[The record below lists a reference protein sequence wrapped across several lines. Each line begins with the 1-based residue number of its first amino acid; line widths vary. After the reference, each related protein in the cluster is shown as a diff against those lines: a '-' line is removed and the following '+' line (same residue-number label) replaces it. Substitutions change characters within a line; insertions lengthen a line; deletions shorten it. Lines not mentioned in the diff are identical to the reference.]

1 MRPKILIVDD
11 EEAMVFSLSEYLS
24 QYADCLG
31 ATSYDEALDVLK
43 RDRDVSLVI
52 SDIRMPGKDGF
63 DLLMWLK
70 EHRPKVKMIMITA
83 YGSPSLRELARRRG
97 AVTYL
102 EKPLDLEQLLRIV
115 RQVMEKKGFSMALE
129 EMELPDLLQ
138 FLSYLGHPFQV
149 LVRSS
154 FGEEG
159 EILVQGDGVVRV
171 KTATK
176 EGEEAFYEIL
186 NWEGGKFEVHRLE
199 PHQVGG
205 EPLGIPL
212 SFLLLE
218 GMKRRDEERARQR
231 EKGAV
236 EVARSRVDELIER
249 FMKEIPEFVSTEIV
263 EIATGLSIGSRSAQ
277 SDFDSATASAA
288 YAEVVKANEK
298 GLRALGGTE
307 TVGTTEEIMVTTDK
321 VYILITVLGDTGYYH
336 GLAITR
342 KGNLGLS
349 RVIMRKYAP
358 LFIEAIHEVTG
369 A

>member
-31 ATSYDEALDVLK
+31 ATSYEEAIDLLK
-43 RDRDVSLVI
+43 RHRDVSLVI

-102 EKPLDLEQLLRIV
+102 EKPLDLEELLGIV
-115 RQVMEKKGFSMALE
+115 RQTVEKKGFSIALE
-129 EMELPDLLQ
+129 DMELPDLLQ
-138 FLSYLGHPFQV
+138 FLSYLGYPFQV
-149 LVRSS
+149 LVSSS

-159 EILVQGDGVVRV
+159 EIVVKGDGVLKV

-186 NWEGGKFEVHRLE
+186 RWEGGRFEVHRLE
-199 PHQVGG
+199 PHQVKG
-205 EPLGIPL
+205 EPLEAPL

-231 EKGAV
+231 EAV
-236 EVARSRVDELIER
+236 EVGSSRVDELIER
-249 FMKEIPEFVSTEIV
+249 FTKEIPEFVSTEIV
-263 EIATGLSIGSRSAQ
+263 EIVTGLPISSRSAEP
-277 SDFDSATASAA
+277 DFDTAMASA

-298 GLRALGGTE
+298 GLQALGGTE
-307 TVGTTEEIMVTTDK
+307 TVGTTEEIVVITDK

-336 GLAITR
+336 GLAIKR
-342 KGNLGLS
+342 SGNLGLS
-349 RVIMRKYAP
+349 RVLMKKYAP
-358 LFIEAIHEVTG
+358 LFIEAIREITG
-369 A
+369 S